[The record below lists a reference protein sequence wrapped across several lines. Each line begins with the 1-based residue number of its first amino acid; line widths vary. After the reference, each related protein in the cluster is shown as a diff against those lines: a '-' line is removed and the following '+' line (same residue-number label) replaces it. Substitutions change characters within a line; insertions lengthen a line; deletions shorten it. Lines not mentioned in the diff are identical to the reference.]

1 MRSLLVYQ
9 VLYFF
14 YCGRLLEM
22 HRQTLSQPDIH
33 LTFWVIMVFNAE
45 QSN

>member
-1 MRSLLVYQ
+1 MSSLLAYQ

-14 YCGRLLEM
+14 YFGHLLET
-22 HRQTLSQPDIH
+22 HCQTLSQPDIH
-33 LTFWVIMVFNAE
+33 LISWVIIVFNAE